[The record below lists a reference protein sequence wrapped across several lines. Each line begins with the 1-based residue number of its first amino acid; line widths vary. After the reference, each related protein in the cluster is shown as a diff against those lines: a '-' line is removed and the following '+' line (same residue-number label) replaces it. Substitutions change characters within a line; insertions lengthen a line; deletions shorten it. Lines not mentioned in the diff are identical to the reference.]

1 MQPPDSSHPHT
12 AHLWN
17 FKLREH
23 IFLHH
28 YFLQLSPGLEQTLSP
43 TGLFH
48 FHGPVATFAKGRQ
61 SCQGRRRGGEG
72 RGERGGDARSHL
84 RVSSS
89 ALCSGPVFEV

>member
-1 MQPPDSSHPHT
+1 MQPPDCSHPHT
-12 AHLWN
+12 AHLWI

-61 SCQGRRRGGEG
+61 SCRGRGRGGEG
-72 RGERGGDARSHL
+72 RGRLLAPPCQHLSPVLWAGIQGVRG
-84 RVSSS
+84 
-89 ALCSGPVFEV
+89 